1 MDNFNVTESPNNL
14 YSGKESQ
21 SLFSEA
27 YRDMQGNDN
36 SLQNS
41 ERGELKK
48 PLPQGFPE
56 LTFNQEQLGDAGP
69 MKDPGKGKI
78 AAELGNKKGDYSD
91 KNSDKKE
98 GIANLDKKEGI
109 ERLEKK
115 EGAADG
121 GNKKKPDS
129 DEIQRKKQEEL
140 KLEKERELNRQKKEE
155 FLNGGQIDKT
165 KVPSMDGGTKDGVN
179 SQSSGK
185 PAGLEGGPKDKPAPA
200 GQATNDSASDRGL
213 TPAPDKVVTDGGPK
227 SKDLT
232 DENGSTP
239 APDKV
244 VQDGGPKSKVLT
256 GESELTPAPD
266 KIVNEDGGLK
276 EFIYFEPAPT
286 DADTLDVRHKSMNS
300 DSPKGKARRAGY

>member
-14 YSGKESQ
+14 HSGKESQ

-56 LTFNQEQLGDAGP
+56 VTFNQEQLGDAGP
-69 MKDPGKGKI
+69 MKDPGKGTI
-78 AAELGNKKGDYSD
+78 AAELGNKKGDYSV
-91 KNSDKKE
+91 
-98 GIANLDKKEGI
+98 KKEGI

-115 EGAADG
+115 EGADG
-121 GNKKKPDS
+121 AGKKKTDT
-129 DEIQRKKQEEL
+129 DETQRKKQEEL
-140 KLEKERELNRQKKEE
+140 KLEKEREINRQIKEK
-155 FLNGGQIDKT
+155 FLNGGKFDEN
-165 KVPSMDGGTKDGVN
+165 KVPNLDGGTKDGVN

-200 GQATNDSASDRGL
+200 GQAANDSASDRGL
-213 TPAPDKVVTDGGPK
+213 TPAPDKVVNQDGGPK
-227 SKDLT
+227 NKDLT

-256 GESELTPAPD
+256 GESDLTPAPD

-286 DADTLDVRHKSMNS
+286 DADTLDIRHN
-300 DSPKGKARRAGY
+300 R